1 MGKNMPSEFGII
13 KKFFTEKS
21 TQKNKNTRL
30 GIGDDAA
37 IVSVPS
43 GYDMVIAVD
52 TLVAGV
58 HFPKQTSSFDI
69 GYKSLAVNLSDL
81 AAMGAQP
88 CSFTLAL
95 TLSELEQNQSWL
107 GNFSAGLFERAN
119 KSDIELIGGDTT
131 CGPLTVSIQ
140 AHGLIPINKA
150 MLRSGAKPG
159 DLVFVTGS
167 LGDAALGLRL
177 VQKTL
182 SPKENISFEL
192 RNELTAEEKIYCIDR
207 LNRPQPKTAVGLQLH
222 DIASSCIDISDGL
235 LADLGHICEASKCR
249 AVVRENCLP
258 LSSALKKYYY
268 IDSEATLLAATGGDD
283 YELCFTVNPN
293 DLSRL
298 KELDLNCLITQ
309 VGEIFSIDQYAESE
323 IESDSSEAN
332 VSLLNKAG
340 GVIPVVKKGYTHFQ
354 NIEQP

>member
-1 MGKNMPSEFGII
+1 MPSEFGII
-13 KKFFTEKS
+13 KKFFTEKT
-21 TQKNKNTRL
+21 TQKNINTRL

-43 GYDMVIAVD
+43 GFDMVVSVD

-95 TLSELEQNQSWL
+95 TLPELEQNQSWL
-107 GNFSAGLFERAN
+107 ENFSAGLFEQAN
-119 KSDIELIGGDTT
+119 KSNIELIGGDTT

-140 AHGLIPINKA
+140 AHGLIPTNKA

-167 LGDAALGLRL
+167 LGDAALGLQL
-177 VQKTL
+177 VQKAIIT
-182 SPKENISFEL
+182 KDNISFEL
-192 RNELTAEEKIYCIDR
+192 RNEMIDEEKNYCLDR
-207 LNRPQPKTAVGLQLH
+207 LNRPQPKTEVGLQLR

-249 AVVRENCLP
+249 AVVHGNHLP
-258 LSSALKKYYY
+258 LSSAFKKYYS
-268 IDSEATLLAATGGDD
+268 IDSEAILLATTGGDD

-298 KELDLNCLITQ
+298 KKMNLNCLITQ
-309 VGEIFSIDQYAESE
+309 VGEIFSIDQYTESE
-323 IESDSSEAN
+323 IDSGSPEKN
-332 VSLLNKAG
+332 VILLNKTG
-340 GVIPVVKKGYTHFQ
+340 GVIPVVKNGYTHFHDT
-354 NIEQP
+354 